1 MDLAEEI
8 RALRECVEKISHA
21 PKLMTPAECAEFL
34 SVSES
39 VLFDWRKR
47 PGSATQGPPFL
58 HITER
63 TIRYDRDDVV
73 AWARERR
80 VNK

>member
-1 MDLAEEI
+1 MDLAEEV
-8 RALRECVEKISHA
+8 RALRAAIENISTS

-34 SVSES
+34 GVSES
-39 VLFDWRKR
+39 VLFDWRRR
-47 PGSATQGPPFL
+47 PSAATQGPPYL

-63 TIRYDRDDVV
+63 TIRYDRDDVL